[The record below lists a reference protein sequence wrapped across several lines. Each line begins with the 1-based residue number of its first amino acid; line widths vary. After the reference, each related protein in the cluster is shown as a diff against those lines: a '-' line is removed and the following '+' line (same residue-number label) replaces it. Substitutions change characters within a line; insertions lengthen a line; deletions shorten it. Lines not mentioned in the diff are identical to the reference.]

1 MKKTYFIVKRII
13 ELSITLDKKHLISFF
28 LVNIIKLIF
37 PLLIMIN
44 TQTIVNNIQTGI
56 PFHSPEFFSLII
68 LFPILNVFSEL
79 FNNLNTYLSSRYSDI
94 LNFKFSELQLKSV
107 FKHSL
112 EDFENPEFYDL
123 IQRAEQAGGVYPFQI
138 IMTMVSVS
146 SILLTSISY
155 IIILLRWKWW
165 TIILLF
171 LFPFISSIKT
181 LRLSKDEFTIMYS
194 RTNLERKSWYYANL
208 LNKDEFFKETTL
220 YSLGN
225 NFLEEFTNL
234 RKKFIN
240 ENKKMYRR
248 RNKFTFLVS
257 FITIF
262 TTSIILCI
270 VFYEASVGIIL
281 IGSLMTYVNSI
292 STLKNNFS
300 SIINSFF
307 SLHQQ
312 SLYAKNILDL
322 LDYKSIPE
330 EKPNHQ
336 KKITI
341 KQINSIELKNVSFK
355 YVQSSRY
362 ALKDISLNFEKGKKY
377 IIVGKN
383 GSGKSTLLK
392 IILGFYNNF
401 EGEMLINEIPFS
413 DIDINSYRKCIS
425 AVFQDF
431 AKYQFKIN
439 ETISLSKNRDIDMR
453 DIKKAASE
461 ANASQ
466 FIKQLP
472 FKYEQQLGSWFPNGI
487 QLSGG
492 EWQKVSIARAF
503 YKDNASLVVLDEP
516 SSALD
521 PISEEKVFKS
531 YKSLVNNKIG
541 IFVTHRIKNI
551 DFEGDIIVLN
561 LGKISEYGKQS
572 DLIKKQGLFYELS
585 TAKKQF

>member
-1 MKKTYFIVKRII
+1 
-13 ELSITLDKKHLISFF
+13 
-28 LVNIIKLIF
+28 
-37 PLLIMIN
+37 
-44 TQTIVNNIQTGI
+44 IVNNIQTGI

>member
-401 EGEMLINEIPFS
+401 EGEM
-413 DIDINSYRKCIS
+413 
-425 AVFQDF
+425 
-431 AKYQFKIN
+431 
-439 ETISLSKNRDIDMR
+439 
-453 DIKKAASE
+453 
-461 ANASQ
+461 
-466 FIKQLP
+466 
-472 FKYEQQLGSWFPNGI
+472 
-487 QLSGG
+487 
-492 EWQKVSIARAF
+492 
-503 YKDNASLVVLDEP
+503 
-516 SSALD
+516 
-521 PISEEKVFKS
+521 
-531 YKSLVNNKIG
+531 
-541 IFVTHRIKNI
+541 
-551 DFEGDIIVLN
+551 
-561 LGKISEYGKQS
+561 
-572 DLIKKQGLFYELS
+572 
-585 TAKKQF
+585 

>member
-1 MKKTYFIVKRII
+1 
-13 ELSITLDKKHLISFF
+13 
-28 LVNIIKLIF
+28 
-37 PLLIMIN
+37 
-44 TQTIVNNIQTGI
+44 
-56 PFHSPEFFSLII
+56 
-68 LFPILNVFSEL
+68 
-79 FNNLNTYLSSRYSDI
+79 
-94 LNFKFSELQLKSV
+94 
-107 FKHSL
+107 
-112 EDFENPEFYDL
+112 
-123 IQRAEQAGGVYPFQI
+123 
-138 IMTMVSVS
+138 
-146 SILLTSISY
+146 
-155 IIILLRWKWW
+155 
-165 TIILLF
+165 
-171 LFPFISSIKT
+171 
-181 LRLSKDEFTIMYS
+181 
-194 RTNLERKSWYYANL
+194 
-208 LNKDEFFKETTL
+208 
-220 YSLGN
+220 
-225 NFLEEFTNL
+225 
-234 RKKFIN
+234 
-240 ENKKMYRR
+240 
-248 RNKFTFLVS
+248 
-257 FITIF
+257 
-262 TTSIILCI
+262 
-270 VFYEASVGIIL
+270 
-281 IGSLMTYVNSI
+281 
-292 STLKNNFS
+292 
-300 SIINSFF
+300 
-307 SLHQQ
+307 
-312 SLYAKNILDL
+312 
-322 LDYKSIPE
+322 
-330 EKPNHQ
+330 
-336 KKITI
+336 
-341 KQINSIELKNVSFK
+341 
-355 YVQSSRY
+355 
-362 ALKDISLNFEKGKKY
+362 
-377 IIVGKN
+377 
-383 GSGKSTLLK
+383 
-392 IILGFYNNF
+392 ILGFYNNF